1 MNKSLAKKDGE
12 SSPELD
18 LMRKRD
24 AKATAL
30 AAERGRLFF
39 GFIEETRQEGAIPL
53 LISDRPRRDVV
64 NHPAV
69 ATRFSTSTCGLDK

>member
-18 LMRKRD
+18 LMKKD

-53 LISDRPRRDVV
+53 LISDRPQRDVV
-64 NHPAV
+64 NHPAAV
-69 ATRFSTSTCGLDK
+69 ATRFSTSINM